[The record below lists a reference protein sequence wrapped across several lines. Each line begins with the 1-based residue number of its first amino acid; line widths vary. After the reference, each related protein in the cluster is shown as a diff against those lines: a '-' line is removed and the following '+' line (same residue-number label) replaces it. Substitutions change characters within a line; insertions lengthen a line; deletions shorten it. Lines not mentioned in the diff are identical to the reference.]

1 MTVIEANA
9 PGKLFIAGEYA
20 VVTPGHPSILVAL
33 DQFITVALEE
43 ADTEGTIRSGQ
54 YGGLP
59 IPWTRQE
66 DQLVID
72 QRENPFLYITEAVK
86 MTERYIKEQG
96 IPLSFFH
103 LSVKSELDNASGKK
117 YGLGS
122 SGAVTV
128 ATIKALLQFYH
139 IDPDFELV
147 YKLAALAHMSVK
159 SNGSFGDIA
168 ASTYGGWLAYA
179 CFDRK
184 WVLEQLE
191 TMAFTDLLKAP
202 WPELMIKPLTP
213 PANLRLLIGWTGSP
227 ASTTHLVDRVNDVR
241 EGIDDFYN
249 TFLAASKDC
258 VNGMIQ
264 AFEKGNM
271 KMIQV
276 GIRKNRSL
284 LQQLTAHT
292 GVVIETPALT
302 QLCDLAEKK
311 MGAAKSSGAGGGDC
325 GIVIIDRQSGI
336 IPLISEWEKVG
347 IMNLPLHVYT
357 NSKKTQAIAWKEDE
371 YEH

>member
-1 MTVIEANA
+1 MTVTEASA

-33 DQFITVALEE
+33 DQFITVSLEE
-43 ADTEGTIRSGQ
+43 ADTTGTIRSAQ

-59 IPWTRQE
+59 IPWTREE

-86 MTERYIKEQG
+86 VTERFIKESG
-96 IPLSFFH
+96 IPLSYFH
-103 LSVKSELDNASGKK
+103 LSAKSELDNASGKK

-128 ATIKALLQFYH
+128 ATIKALLKFYA
-139 IDPDFELV
+139 IDPEFELV
-147 YKLAALAHMSVK
+147 YKLASLAHLSVK

-168 ASTYGGWLAYA
+168 ASTYGGWIAYA
-179 CFDRK
+179 CFDRE
-184 WVLEQLE
+184 WVMEKATELTLTE
-191 TMAFTDLLKAP
+191 LLKTE
-202 WPELMIKPLTP
+202 WPQLMIRPLTP
-213 PANLRLLIGWTGSP
+213 PANLRLVIGWTGSP

-241 EGIDDFYN
+241 GGIDDFYK
-249 TFLAASKDC
+249 TFLGASKTC
-258 VNGMIQ
+258 VNAMIA
-264 AFEKGNM
+264 AFEKGDLQA
-271 KMIQV
+271 IQA
-276 GIRKNRSL
+276 GIRENRLL

-292 GVVIETPALT
+292 GVVIETPPLT
-302 QLCDLAEKK
+302 QLCDLAEKNL
-311 MGAAKSSGAGGGDC
+311 GAAKSSGAGGGDC

-347 IMNLPLHVYT
+347 IMNLPLHVFKYVR
-357 NSKKTQAIAWKEDE
+357 AAAPIEWKGASE
-371 YEH
+371 